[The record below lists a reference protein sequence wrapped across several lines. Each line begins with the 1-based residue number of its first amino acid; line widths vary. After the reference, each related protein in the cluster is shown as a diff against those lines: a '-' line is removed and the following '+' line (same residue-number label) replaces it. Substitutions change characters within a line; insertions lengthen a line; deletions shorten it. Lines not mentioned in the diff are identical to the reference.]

1 MPRMYVV
8 PTPYQTA
15 CDVIAGWHRHHRP
28 PPGHMASFAVYDGC
42 RLCGVAMVGRPV
54 NPHLQA
60 QGWLEV
66 VRVATDGT
74 PNACSALYGAVVR
87 WVRGLNRIIVR
98 AGGLPFVGIKT
109 YILGTE
115 TGSSLRAANFTEDE
129 LPPDSSARRGRTWS
143 RFAGHSG
150 GGVAGPKRRFSF
162 TFTSNSHWSNH
173 E

>member
-1 MPRMYVV
+1 MYTRPVN
-8 PTPYQTA
+8 YLTA
-15 CDVIAGWHRHHRP
+15 CDAVSGWHRHHRP
-28 PPGHMASFAVYDGC
+28 PPGHMASFGVYDGP

-87 WVRGLNRIIVR
+87 WVRGLNRIVVR
-98 AGGLPFVGIKT
+98 AGGEPFVGIKT

-115 TGSSLRAANFTEDE
+115 TGASLRAANFTEDE
-129 LPPDSSARRGRTWS
+129 LPASSSARRGRTWS
-143 RFAGHSG
+143 RGKGHQG
-150 GGVAGPKRRFSF
+150 GGIATPKRRFSI
-162 TFTSNSHWSNH
+162 NLLSHGA
-173 E
+173 